1 MNERGVRPYR
11 SVASKTLEPP
21 ASAAA
26 GPGAT
31 AAACIGVR
39 AGARCAAAMG
49 RTGSRGVV
57 GVRGHGSRILRRR
70 GYAYTE
76 IEFGGH
82 ARLGNGKRVRVF
94 PGRNPKERWI
104 LR

>member
-21 ASAAA
+21 ACAAA
-26 GPGAT
+26 GPSAT

-57 GVRGHGSRILRRR
+57 GVRGPRTAAGQQGFCGGVATRTRRLDLGDTILAPGFPLMRMQR
-70 GYAYTE
+70 G
-76 IEFGGH
+76 I
-82 ARLGNGKRVRVF
+82 
-94 PGRNPKERWI
+94 KE
-104 LR
+104 

>member
-11 SVASKTLEPP
+11 SVASKTLKPP

-57 GVRGHGSRILRRR
+57 GVRGPKTAAGFCGGVATRTRRLN
-70 GYAYTE
+70 
-76 IEFGGH
+76 
-82 ARLGNGKRVRVF
+82 LGDTLGL
-94 PGRNPKERWI
+94 GM
-104 LR
+104 

>member
-49 RTGSRGVV
+49 RRDGQ
-57 GVRGHGSRILRRR
+57 GHEASLAYGGLRRQQDS
-70 GYAYTE
+70 A
-76 IEFGGH
+76 
-82 ARLGNGKRVRVF
+82 AAWLRVH
-94 PGRNPKERWI
+94 GD
-104 LR
+104 